1 MILKSFVKKFRQI
14 EGSSALL
21 RQNVNKL
28 SRTFRLMR
36 YVILIDFFAIVFLAR
51 KIQSFKLIFIFAG
64 CSAKT
69 NVREA

>member
-28 SRTFRLMR
+28 SRT
-36 YVILIDFFAIVFLAR
+36 
-51 KIQSFKLIFIFAG
+51 QSFKLIFIFAG